1 MKCLTLN
8 AHSFR
13 ENLPLKRLFDLAEHI
28 LEVDYDIICLQE
40 INQRLETAVASDLE
54 NFTALS
60 DFPKVHEDNY
70 ALYLVNYLKK
80 HGRTY
85 YWSWVYNH
93 ISYDEYNE
101 GVAILS
107 KTPFE
112 AQDLLVSNRDDEY
125 DYNTRRV
132 LIATTTI
139 ENKTITFVNVHLSQ
153 EGTGFEEEWHRL
165 EKALAQKP
173 KPYILLGNFNAATHS
188 EGYQLVINSPLHL
201 QDCHA
206 IAADSREDFTV
217 LETLSDGNE
226 RELMMDH
233 VFVSRDV
240 TVNTSYV
247 SFDGGHSPIVS
258 DHYGLAVDISLE
270 D

>member
-107 KTPFE
+107 KTPF
-112 AQDLLVSNRDDEY
+112 
-125 DYNTRRV
+125 
-132 LIATTTI
+132 
-139 ENKTITFVNVHLSQ
+139 
-153 EGTGFEEEWHRL
+153 
-165 EKALAQKP
+165 
-173 KPYILLGNFNAATHS
+173 
-188 EGYQLVINSPLHL
+188 
-201 QDCHA
+201 
-206 IAADSREDFTV
+206 
-217 LETLSDGNE
+217 
-226 RELMMDH
+226 
-233 VFVSRDV
+233 
-240 TVNTSYV
+240 
-247 SFDGGHSPIVS
+247 
-258 DHYGLAVDISLE
+258 
-270 D
+270 